1 MTGQSTKKKNVRRKY
16 LLEYLF
22 LLVSNR
28 YSVAAVCDTLLVVTV
43 ARAMLRVH

>member
-1 MTGQSTKKKNVRRKY
+1 MTGQSTLKKKMYEENIY
-16 LLEYLF
+16 YLF

-28 YSVAAVCDTLLVVTV
+28 YSVAAVCDRVTV